1 MTQINRYLS
10 VWNVPYGVQL
20 HQTDA
25 YGHVNS
31 ITILNPEECQ
41 ALGELLL
48 LSGTPAVTEQPA
60 VAAAV
65 STDWSNLTKAE
76 IVSVVEELYDVTLD
90 RDVSK
95 ATLVGIATKLE
106 QESSK

>member
-10 VWNVPYGVQL
+10 VWTVPYGVQL

-25 YGHVNS
+25 YGHVNG
-31 ITILNPEECQ
+31 ITILNQEECQ
-41 ALGELLL
+41 ILGDLLQAAG
-48 LSGTPAVTEQPA
+48 SPTAEEPN
-60 VAAAV
+60 VAAG
-65 STDWSNLTKAE
+65 TDWSELTKAE

-90 RDVSK
+90 RDVPK